1 MKKQKRQQQTKP
13 APQAAPPRRPNWRPG
28 WWQGLVALTGLV
40 VALGVYSPALNG
52 AFVLDDRY
60 LPFMDPNAAARTFF
74 NWVSGL
80 RPLLYLSFWADYRIN
95 ETAPYG
101 YHVTNVLL
109 HFLTSLIMVLVA
121 AKLLEWAGVKGIE
134 RTLLSAFAGA
144 LFLLHPVQTESVA
157 YVASRSEVL
166 SVFFYFA
173 AFAVF
178 IYRNSESMT
187 VWRALAIVALFG
199 AAVATKE
206 HTLTLPLLVVLT
218 DYFWSR
224 GAVRKNGILYGLM
237 MLAGAGGALV
247 VWRVLR
253 GANTAGFGMSDLP
266 PLTYFFTQC
275 RVIWTY
281 VRMFILPYGQNA
293 DPDVALSPRVLD
305 HGAIVGLIALVAAVA
320 AAWIYR
326 KRWPLA
332 SFGVLTFI
340 LLLAPTSS
348 VVPIRDVLAER
359 RLYLP
364 FLGLVLVC
372 LEFLRRLR
380 PRHAAWV
387 CAAAIALC
395 AELTYQRSQVWASA
409 LALWED
415 TVAKSPQKFRP
426 RFQLAYALYEENRCP
441 EAVQSYETA
450 SHLGPYDDQLLID
463 WGLAL
468 ECAGRPNDAIDKLR
482 LAASVRNTAHVHALI
497 GMVYGKGSRNP
508 EALDELAEAEKL
520 NPGFDMTYVYRGNV
534 YESSGNRPQ
543 AAREYQR
550 ALAANPLNQAARDA
564 LARVSR

>member
-1 MKKQKRQQQTKP
+1 MKKQKRPQQTKP
-13 APQAAPPRRPNWRPG
+13 AALTAPPRHPKWWPG
-28 WWQGLVALTGLV
+28 WWQSLAALGGLLVAF
-40 VALGVYSPALNG
+40 VAYGPALNG

-60 LPFMDPNAAARTFF
+60 LPFMDPNAAGKTFF
-74 NWVSGL
+74 DWIRGL

-95 ETAPYG
+95 ETTPYG

-109 HFLTSLIMVLVA
+109 HFLTSLLMVLVA
-121 AKLLEWAGVKGIE
+121 AKLLEWVGVKGLE
-134 RTLLSAFAGA
+134 RTLLAAFAGA

-157 YVASRSEVL
+157 YVASRSEIL

-178 IYRNSESMT
+178 IYRNSEAMT

-206 HTLTLPLLVVLT
+206 HTLTLPVLLVLT

-224 GAVRKNGILYGLM
+224 GGLRKNGILYGLLT
-237 MLAGAGGALV
+237 LAAAGGAVV

-281 VRMFILPYGQNA
+281 VRMFVLPYGQNA
-293 DPDVALSPRVLD
+293 DPDVALSPGVLD
-305 HGAIVGLIALVAAVA
+305 HGAIFGLIALVAAVA

-332 SFGVLTFI
+332 SFGVLIFI

-380 PRHAAWV
+380 LRQAAWV
-387 CAAAIALC
+387 CAAAVVLC
-395 AELTYQRSQVWASA
+395 AVFTYQRSQVWASP

-415 TVAKSPQKFRP
+415 TVAKSPQKIRP

-450 SHLGPYDDQLLID
+450 SRLGPSDDQLLID

-468 ECAGRPNDAIDKLR
+468 DCAGRANDAIEKLR
-482 LAASVRNTAHVHALI
+482 LAALIRNTAHIHALI
-497 GMVYGKGSRNP
+497 GMVYGKRSRNP